1 MRVQVLVVQGFD
13 MAKGVG
19 NIHVVYRTGWAVV
32 ALSFILAA
40 YFAFIMPT
48 TLVAGAKIEQKK

>member
-1 MRVQVLVVQGFD
+1 VQGFD

-19 NIHVVYRTGWAVV
+19 NIHVIYRTGWAVV